1 MLETLVEIPDPL
13 KAMLAV
19 YVTIAVTQIL
29 KALSDALK
37 FDLSGYS
44 AQFASAVVASIL
56 VLVNAAL
63 SHVPAGFEQVVNA
76 LLVLLASW
84 GGYKVVK
91 QFRDRSRG

>member
-1 MLETLVEIPDPL
+1 MLKNFVEIPDPL

-19 YVTIAVTQIL
+19 FVTIAVTQSL

-44 AQFASAVVASIL
+44 AQVASAIVASIL

-63 SHVPAGFEQVVNA
+63 SHVPAGFEQIVNA

-91 QFRDRSRG
+91 QFRDIPRG

>member
-19 YVTIAVTQIL
+19 FVTIAVTQIL

-37 FDLSGYS
+37 FDLAGYS

>member
-1 MLETLVEIPDPL
+1 MIQNLVEIPDPL

-19 YVTIAVTQIL
+19 FVTIAVTQIL

-44 AQFASAVVASIL
+44 AQVASAVVASIL

-63 SHVPAGFEQVVNA
+63 SHVPAGFEQIVNA

-91 QFRDRSRG
+91 QFKNRSQG

>member
-19 YVTIAVTQIL
+19 FVTIAVTQIL

-44 AQFASAVVASIL
+44 AQVASAVVASIL

>member
-19 YVTIAVTQIL
+19 FVTIAVTQIL

>member
-1 MLETLVEIPDPL
+1 MLENFVEIPDPL

-19 YVTIAVTQIL
+19 FVTIAVTQIL

-44 AQFASAVVASIL
+44 AQVASAIVASIL

-84 GGYKVVK
+84 GGYKAFK
-91 QFRDRSRG
+91 QFRDRSQG